1 MGHSYV
7 KDWMEEYAEARLSP
21 EVARDVERHLA
32 VCGECQEH
40 LAMIRLTQ
48 GITLAAKLEDIPV
61 PAPGFS
67 RTVLQAIEQQKS
79 AYLLWR
85 PLHLVALR
93 AIPLMAVFALILA
106 AFAYRQMTPLLN
118 KNESRLE
125 SYLDLPSDWGREGAV
140 FSEAISRD
148 PDRVAYTL
156 MQGQAGTS
164 DSEREPK

>member
-1 MGHSYV
+1 
-7 KDWMEEYAEARLSP
+7 
-21 EVARDVERHLA
+21 
-32 VCGECQEH
+32 
-40 LAMIRLTQ
+40 
-48 GITLAAKLEDIPV
+48 
-61 PAPGFS
+61 
-67 RTVLQAIEQQKS
+67 
-79 AYLLWR
+79 
-85 PLHLVALR
+85 
-93 AIPLMAVFALILA
+93 MAVFALILA

-118 KNESRLE
+118 KNEPRLE